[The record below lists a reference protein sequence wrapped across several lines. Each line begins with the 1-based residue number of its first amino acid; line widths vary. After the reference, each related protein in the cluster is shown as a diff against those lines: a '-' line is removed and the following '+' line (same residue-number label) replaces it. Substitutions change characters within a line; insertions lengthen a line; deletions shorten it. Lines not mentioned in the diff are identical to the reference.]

1 MNRIQHSKS
10 TTTISVEVV
19 IFKEDDNYVAFCP
32 ALNLSAYDSTI
43 QGAKDA
49 FEINMKIFMD
59 ETRRK
64 GTFERYL
71 LKLGWTLRQQPTIE
85 YSQPPINSISF
96 GSMVNK
102 KIEKVINSKMSFQT
116 C

>member
-1 MNRIQHSKS
+1 
-10 TTTISVEVV
+10 
-19 IFKEDDNYVAFCP
+19 
-32 ALNLSAYDSTI
+32 
-43 QGAKDA
+43 
-49 FEINMKIFMD
+49 MD

-96 GSMVNK
+96 GNMVNK

>member
-49 FEINMKIFMD
+49 FEINMK
-59 ETRRK
+59 
-64 GTFERYL
+64 YL
-71 LKLGWTLRQQPTIE
+71 WMRLG
-85 YSQPPINSISF
+85 
-96 GSMVNK
+96 G
-102 KIEKVINSKMSFQT
+102 KVLSRGI